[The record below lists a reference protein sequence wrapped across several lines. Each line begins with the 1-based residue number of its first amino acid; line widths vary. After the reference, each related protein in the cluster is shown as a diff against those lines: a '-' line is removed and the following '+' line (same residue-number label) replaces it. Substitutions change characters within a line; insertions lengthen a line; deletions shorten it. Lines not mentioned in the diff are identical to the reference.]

1 MTIIQKLQTIFV
13 EYGLHPI
20 DEEYDDALVDF
31 PDWSGPC
38 GLGKRG

>member
-1 MTIIQKLQTIFV
+1 MSFLHQGR
-13 EYGLHPI
+13 YGLHPI